1 MKSRGDRSVNSVS
14 GGIVYPQ
21 AAQPNG
27 ANEFASGSPEDP
39 ASLAARASAFGR
51 RCCLNSTV
59 GLLGGY
65 VLLVGGGVGGGFL
78 YSHSRGLEANEVDT
92 QVNVIYG
99 ALTGLMVYAAGVC
112 CVYACKKAIGARSVE
127 SVHEPLPLTDQNG
140 SHSR

>member
-1 MKSRGDRSVNSVS
+1 MKSRGDRSVNGVS

-27 ANEFASGSPEDP
+27 ANEA
-39 ASLAARASAFGR
+39 AATLAVRVSAFGR

-78 YSHSRGLEANEVDT
+78 YSHSRGLKVNEVDT
-92 QVNVIYG
+92 QVNVTYG

-112 CVYACKKAIGARSVE
+112 CAFACKKAIGARAVE
-127 SVHEPLPLTDQNG
+127 LVQEPLPMTDQNG